1 MSHSPT
7 RLMFFDQEDSVPVR
21 APPTEVPEM
30 ELDEHSG
37 RQTPTEAI
45 EETKGQDVSFLHFM
59 CYVVL

>member
-1 MSHSPT
+1 
-7 RLMFFDQEDSVPVR
+7 MFFDQEDSVPVR